1 MFYLVLY
8 HRHIVYV
15 ICWNKRVLFQ
25 FTASDM
31 FLYNVIEMVV
41 KMFCNYSEVSDS
53 LLSGTILIIDL
64 SDICLIP

>member
-31 FLYNVIEMVV
+31 FLYNIIEMVV
-41 KMFCNYSEVSDS
+41 KMF
-53 LLSGTILIIDL
+53 LLIDL

>member
-15 ICWNKRVLFQ
+15 ITNKRVLFQ

-31 FLYNVIEMVV
+31 FLYNIIEMVV
-41 KMFCNYSEVSDS
+41 KMFCNYSEISDFFVVRDN
-53 LLSGTILIIDL
+53 LINL

>member
-31 FLYNVIEMVV
+31 FLYNIIEMVV
-41 KMFCNYSEVSDS
+41 KMFCNYSEVSDCFVVRDN
-53 LLSGTILIIDL
+53 LIN
-64 SDICLIP
+64 